1 MASQNIVSW
10 ESQRVLKRTPQRCAA
25 CPKLD
30 YSMQS
35 WIGFNLDIEERKL
48 AEFYLAEGQRLAHM
62 GSWAF
67 DPKGFYYGSP
77 ELFRIHRLD
86 PASKPP
92 SVQQYLDR
100 VHPHDRESMADLIKG
115 ILANASPFDATKR
128 IVCPNGE
135 VRYIR
140 SVGAPVVENQSLKEY
155 VGSAIDVTEHELLT
169 QELRRREAYLA
180 EAQKLS
186 HTGSWAWNPATGE
199 PGYRSGECYRGLGF
213 DPSEPLPLL
222 EAIFQRIQPDDA
234 RAAIREQ
241 FDRGIRD
248 KGDFE
253 LQMSLVHRTRGIRNI
268 RSTGHTVVDTRG
280 DLREIVGTVGRS
292 SGPTRPSVSFS
303 AIRRRTRRWNLPSSE
318 FIPRTANWCSNKSSE
333 HRVTARLMILRIG
346 YKCPTAA

>member
-1 MASQNIVSW
+1 MASQKILSR
-10 ESQRVLKRTPQRCAA
+10 ESHRVLKRQRCAA

-35 WIGFNLDIEERKL
+35 WIGFNLNIEERKL

-67 DPKGFYYGSP
+67 DPKGFYYWSP
-77 ELFRIHRLD
+77 ELFRIHGLD

-92 SVQQYLDR
+92 SVQEYLDR

-115 ILANASPFDATKR
+115 IWANASPFDAAKR
-128 IVCPNGE
+128 IVRPNGE

-140 SVGAPVVENQSLKEY
+140 FVGALVVENQSLKKY
-155 VGSAIDVTEHELLT
+155 VGSAIRVTEHELLP

-186 HTGSWAWNPATGE
+186 HTGSWAWNPATGG
-199 PGYRSGECYRGLGF
+199 PGCWSGECYRVLGF
-213 DPSEPLPLL
+213 DPAEPLPLL

-241 FDRGIRD
+241 FDRDIRD
-248 KGDFE
+248 EADFE
-253 LQMSLVHRTRGIRNI
+253 LEMSFVHPTRGIRNI
-268 RSTGHTVVDTRG
+268 RSTGHAVVDTRG

-318 FIPRTANWCSNKSSE
+318 FIQRTANWCSNKSSE
-333 HRVTARLMILRIG
+333 HRVTARLLILRIG